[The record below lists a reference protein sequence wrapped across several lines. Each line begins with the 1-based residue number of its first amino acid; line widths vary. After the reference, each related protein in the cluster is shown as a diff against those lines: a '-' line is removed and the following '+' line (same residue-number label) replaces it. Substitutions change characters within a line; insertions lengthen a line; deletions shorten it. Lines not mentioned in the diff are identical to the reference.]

1 MALINLHNVDV
12 HLGGPH
18 PLLTGVEFALDP
30 GERVCLIGRNGA
42 GKSTLLKLLAGEMEP
57 DDGNMRCQRG
67 IRVAKL
73 TQEVPVGTHGSV
85 FDVVAHA
92 VGDMG
97 DLLAEFHRLSQGA
110 VTEADV
116 EAMGRVQARLDAE
129 GGWDIE
135 RRVSEVITRLGLDE
149 TADFAQLSGGMK
161 RRVLLAQALATAPDV
176 LLLDEPTNHL
186 DIDNIRWLEGFLKE
200 FTGSVVFV
208 THDRSFLRSLA
219 TRIAEIDRGMVTSW
233 PGDYDNYL
241 RRREERLNAEAE
253 AQKRFD
259 KKLAQEEAWI
269 RQGVKARRK
278 RNMGRVRQ
286 LQELRRQRAQRREHT
301 GKVRM
306 EASEAR
312 GSGKRV
318 VEAENASVGFDGQP
332 VIRDFSTTILRG
344 DRVGIVGPNGSGK
357 TTLIRLLLGELA
369 PDEGSID
376 TGTNLQVAYFDQ
388 QRAQLDEKATAMENV
403 AGGQDFVTINGDN
416 KHVMT
421 YLQDFLF
428 SPERAR
434 APITKLSGGE
444 RNRLLLARLFAQPS
458 NVLVLD
464 EPTNDLDV
472 ETLELLEELVGDYK
486 GTVLLVSHD
495 REFLDNIVTSV
506 LVLEGGG
513 RVTEY
518 IGGYTDWLEQS
529 GAWAP
534 ATAGAAS
541 TKAKTKEAKP
551 KDTKPKPSKDGARE
565 ATAKRLSAREQ
576 AELDALPECIEAL
589 EQRIDELGNKLGDPQ
604 LYADSDDDVASLKE
618 ALHSAQAEL
627 DQAFERWAELDARQQ
642 A

>member
-12 HLGGPH
+12 SVGGPR
-18 PLLTGVEFALDP
+18 PLLEAVELGIEAD
-30 GERVCLIGRNGA
+30 ERVCVVGRNGT
-42 GKSTLLKLLAGEMEP
+42 GKSTLLRLLAGEMEP
-57 DDGNMRCQRG
+57 DDGRVRFQRG

-73 TQEVPVGTHGSV
+73 TQEVPAGTHGTV

-92 VGDMG
+92 LGNMG

-110 VTEADV
+110 VSEADV

-129 GGWDIE
+129 GGWDVE

-149 TADFAQLSGGMK
+149 SADFARLSGGMK

-186 DIDNIRWLEGFLKE
+186 DIDNIRWLEGFLKD
-200 FTGSVVFV
+200 FGASVVFV

-219 TRIAEIDRGMVTSW
+219 TRIVEIDRGLVTSW
-233 PGDYDNYL
+233 PGDYDNFL
-241 RRREERLNAEAE
+241 RRREERLNAEAQE
-253 AQKRFD
+253 QKRFD

-301 GKVRM
+301 GQVRL

-318 VEAENASVGFDGQP
+318 VEAEGVSVAFDGQP
-332 VIRDFSTTILRG
+332 IIGDFSTTILRG

-357 TTLIRLLLGELA
+357 TSLIRLLLGELA
-369 PDEGSID
+369 PDAGSIY

-388 QRAQLDEKATAMENV
+388 QRAQLDERATAMENV
-403 AGGQDFVTINGDN
+403 AGGQDFVTINGAN

-428 SPERAR
+428 SPARAR

-464 EPTNDLDV
+464 EPTNDLDI

-495 REFLDNIVTSV
+495 RAFLDHVVTSV

-518 IGGYTDWLEQS
+518 VGGYSDWLEHS
-529 GAWAP
+529 GSWAP
-534 ATAGAAS
+534 ATAGPSDRKSKDKRAKPNRAAS
-541 TKAKTKEAKP
+541 EQ
-551 KDTKPKPSKDGARE
+551 GAGER
-565 ATAKRLSAREQ
+565 RLSSREQ
-576 AELDALPECIEAL
+576 AELEALPERIERL
-589 EQRIDELGNKLGDPQ
+589 EQRIDELGTKLGDPKR
-604 LYADSDDDVASLKE
+604 YAEGGDDVADLDE
-618 ALHSAQAEL
+618 QLRRAQAEL
-627 DQAFERWAELDARQQ
+627 DEAFERWAALDARQR